1 MVELILAQATEAPP
15 APAATATGTTVP
27 APAEREVFPPFNP
40 ETFPSQLL
48 WLAITFVALYVLL
61 ARVAIPRIGG
71 IIADR
76 KGRIAADIAR
86 AESARADSEAAL
98 VAYEKALATA
108 RANANSI
115 AEEARNR
122 SKAASDAERAG
133 IEAEL
138 ATKLAAAEARIADIK
153 TKALSEVGAIA
164 AEATGAIVKALID
177 ADIARNDIDAAVGE
191 AMRK

>member
-1 MVELILAQATEAPP
+1 MAELILAQATETTP

-76 KGRIAADIAR
+76 KGRIAGDIAK

-98 VAYEKALATA
+98 VAYEKALAVA
-108 RANANSI
+108 RDNANTI
-115 AEEARNR
+115 AEEAR
-122 SKAASDAERAG
+122 
-133 IEAEL
+133 
-138 ATKLAAAEARIADIK
+138 
-153 TKALSEVGAIA
+153 
-164 AEATGAIVKALID
+164 
-177 ADIARNDIDAAVGE
+177 
-191 AMRK
+191 